1 MAGPGTLAAGTATLA
16 GTALMLIH
24 TGRAPTRS
32 ALTGLLGVTRGTVG
46 AITGELRELG
56 LIVVDAGPGG
66 PGQPGGQGRPS
77 HRLLPDP
84 GGPVAVAAQVHP
96 DGYEVALVGLGGT
109 VVARDSRD
117 EPVPADPERALAPVA
132 AAAATLL
139 RDSGRRCAGAA
150 VAVPTAVSM
159 PEGSAVRAL
168 YVGWPTGAPVR
179 SIFAAQLAGNEVT
192 GPAGGPLRCEAVND
206 VNAVALAE
214 HRQGAGRDASH
225 LLVVSAEHRGV
236 GGALV
241 LGGALYTGST
251 GLALEAGHV
260 SVDRDGRPCVC
271 GNRGCLSVEADAE
284 RFLDLAGR
292 APDAAEPLLY
302 QAMALLRA
310 GYPDE
315 DRVRAAAET
324 VIDRLGLGL
333 AGLINVVNP
342 DRILLGGLHGQL
354 LAAAPGRLRAAIAA
368 GSPWGSGATIPV
380 EPCALK
386 HAGLIGAAEVAWQPV
401 LDNPALLRE
410 R

>member
-1 MAGPGTLAAGTATLA
+1 
-16 GTALMLIH
+16 MLIH
-24 TGRAPTRS
+24 TGQAPTRS
-32 ALTGLLGVTRGTVG
+32 ALTGHLGVTRGTTG
-46 AITGELRELG
+46 AITAELRDLG
-56 LIVVDAGPGG
+56 LIVVDAGPPVGD
-66 PGQPGGQGRPS
+66 QPGGQGRPS

-84 GGPVAVAAQVHP
+84 RGPVALAAQVHP
-96 DGYEVALVGLGGT
+96 DGYEVALVGLGGI
-109 VVARDSRD
+109 VVARLGRD
-117 EPVPADPERALAPVA
+117 TPVPADPGRALAPVA
-132 AAAATLL
+132 EAAAALL
-139 RDSGRRCAGAA
+139 RDSGRRCVGAA
-150 VAVPTAVSM
+150 IAVPAAVSL
-159 PEGSAVRAL
+159 PGGSAVRAL
-168 YVGWPTGAPVR
+168 YIGWPTGAPVR
-179 SIFAAQLAGNEVT
+179 AIFAAQLAAHGVT
-192 GPAGGPLRCEAVND
+192 GPDGGLLRCDAVND

-241 LGGALYTGST
+241 LGGSLYTGST

-302 QAMALLRA
+302 QAVALLRA
-310 GYPDE
+310 AYPDD
-315 DRVRAAAET
+315 DRVRAAAEA

-354 LAAAPGRLRAAIAA
+354 LAAAPGRLRAAVAA
-368 GSPWGSGATIPV
+368 GSPWGSGASIPV
-380 EPCALK
+380 EPCVLE
-386 HAGLIGAAEVAWQPV
+386 HAGLMGAGEVAWQPV